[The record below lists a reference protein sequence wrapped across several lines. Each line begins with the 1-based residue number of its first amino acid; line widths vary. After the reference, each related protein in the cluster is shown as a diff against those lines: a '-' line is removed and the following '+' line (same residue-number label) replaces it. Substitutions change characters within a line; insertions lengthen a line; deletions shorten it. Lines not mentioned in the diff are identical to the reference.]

1 MAQGIGQ
8 TVIYQKCLNTSGG
21 QSKISGTK
29 YQKQKTLFSVGT
41 PSHLESFLEV
51 HDDDD
56 DHYDDGDW
64 YDIHEYDDLYGA
76 DDDNY
81 KNTDKQ

>member
-1 MAQGIGQ
+1 MLRGSSASCAG
-8 TVIYQKCLNTSGG
+8 LNTSGD
-21 QSKISGTK
+21 QREISGTK

-56 DHYDDGDW
+56 DQYDDGDI
-64 YDIHEYDDLYGA
+64 YDIHEYDDLYGS
-76 DDDNY
+76 DDGDN
-81 KNTDKQ
+81 NNDA

>member
-8 TVIYQKCLNTSGG
+8 TVIYKKCLNTSGG
-21 QSKISGTK
+21 QRKISGTK

-56 DHYDDGDW
+56 QYDDGDR
-64 YDIHEYDDLYGA
+64 YNIH
-76 DDDNY
+76 
-81 KNTDKQ
+81 